1 MRSQH
6 LQEPKAHHLA
16 EQSGLKKILG
26 CTLWKVL
33 LYLHRCPA
41 SDCQGNFAAVHRQC
55 SSPRL
60 LPREAIYTL
69 SPKIADYI
77 N

>member
-6 LQEPKAHHLA
+6 LQEPEAYHLA
-16 EQSGLKKILG
+16 DQSGLKKILG

-33 LYLHRCPA
+33 VYSHRCSA
-41 SDCQGNFAAVHRQC
+41 SDCQEILLLYTGSAAHQH
-55 SSPRL
+55 L

-77 N
+77 T